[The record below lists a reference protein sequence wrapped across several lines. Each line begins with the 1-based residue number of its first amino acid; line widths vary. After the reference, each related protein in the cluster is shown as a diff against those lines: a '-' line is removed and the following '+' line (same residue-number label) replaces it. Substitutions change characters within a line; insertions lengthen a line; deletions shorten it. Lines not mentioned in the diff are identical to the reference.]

1 MYAHIFLQLA
11 LLIHQIIIT
20 LQTPVANFIT
30 NRLFGRG
37 RLWLGKVYLEP
48 SSTSNGVTFGIGK
61 NRFRNRQQK
70 LLQNENTE
78 GELLDRTFDYSI
90 DRSVL
95 PSPSQKSLFNRYST
109 HCPSLSPM
117 SFMWQGMVDELRV
130 VRLKDRSMKVLL
142 GMGYFTWSGGTLNLA
157 PFCLVARNCEDA
169 GHKIN

>member
-1 MYAHIFLQLA
+1 M
-11 LLIHQIIIT
+11 
-20 LQTPVANFIT
+20 
-30 NRLFGRG
+30 
-37 RLWLGKVYLEP
+37 EP

-61 NRFRNRQQK
+61 NRFHNRQQT
-70 LLQNENTE
+70 NENTE

-90 DRSVL
+90 DTSVL